1 MRTPESY
8 NDELDEIKLQLT
20 DNHVQAMPHYA
31 VAFTDDEHS
40 AHKQLH
46 RMRHDTSM
54 LDTLMLGQ
62 TSSTN
67 MGISSLG
74 LRSPSLLRS
83 E

>member
-1 MRTPESY
+1 MCTPESY
-8 NDELDEIKLQLT
+8 NDELDEIDLQLT
-20 DNHVQAMPHYA
+20 DTHVQARPHYA
-31 VAFTDDEHS
+31 AAVPDEAHS
-40 AHKQLH
+40 VHKQRH
-46 RMRHDTSM
+46 RMLHDTSM

-62 TSSTN
+62 TASTD

>member
-1 MRTPESY
+1 MRTPDSY
-8 NDELDEIKLQLT
+8 NDELDEIELQLT

-31 VAFTDDEHS
+31 VVFTDDEHS

-46 RMRHDTSM
+46 RMRHDTLM
-54 LDTLMLGQ
+54 LATLMLGQ
-62 TSSTN
+62 TLSTD

-74 LRSPSLLRS
+74 LRSTSLLRS